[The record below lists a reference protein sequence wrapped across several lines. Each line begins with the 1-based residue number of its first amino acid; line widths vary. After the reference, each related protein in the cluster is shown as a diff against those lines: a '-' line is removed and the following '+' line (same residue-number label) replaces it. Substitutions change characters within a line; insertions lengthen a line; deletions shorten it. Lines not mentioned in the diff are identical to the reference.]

1 MLIFQINQ
9 NELDKELTSTDWLFW
24 NNYIKGRVDEDD
36 YVLLPA
42 FINYIQDTNL
52 PIENAENFLVE
63 LDSDEDDAED
73 EVKIIRTKRFGIKQN
88 NDFSVWDLNSEYKI
102 NPDDFLSKGKSERV
116 SNLRN
121 PSNDSCS
128 VTSTMFS
135 SLMPYSPVRYT
146 PGSFESSI
154 PCSKAIPLSFGLMF

>member
-9 NELDKELTSTDWLFW
+9 NELKEEPTGTDWLFW

-63 LDSDEDDAED
+63 LESDDDD
-73 EVKIIRTKRFGIKQN
+73 GVNT
-88 NDFSVWDLNSEYKI
+88 
-102 NPDDFLSKGKSERV
+102 
-116 SNLRN
+116 
-121 PSNDSCS
+121 
-128 VTSTMFS
+128 
-135 SLMPYSPVRYT
+135 
-146 PGSFESSI
+146 
-154 PCSKAIPLSFGLMF
+154 

>member
-9 NELDKELTSTDWLFW
+9 NELNKELTNTDWLFW

-63 LDSDEDDAED
+63 LDSDEDD
-73 EVKIIRTKRFGIKQN
+73 EVNT
-88 NDFSVWDLNSEYKI
+88 
-102 NPDDFLSKGKSERV
+102 
-116 SNLRN
+116 
-121 PSNDSCS
+121 
-128 VTSTMFS
+128 
-135 SLMPYSPVRYT
+135 
-146 PGSFESSI
+146 
-154 PCSKAIPLSFGLMF
+154 

>member
-9 NELDKELTSTDWLFW
+9 NELKEELKNTDWLFW

-63 LDSDEDDAED
+63 LDSDEDDG
-73 EVKIIRTKRFGIKQN
+73 VNT
-88 NDFSVWDLNSEYKI
+88 
-102 NPDDFLSKGKSERV
+102 
-116 SNLRN
+116 
-121 PSNDSCS
+121 
-128 VTSTMFS
+128 
-135 SLMPYSPVRYT
+135 
-146 PGSFESSI
+146 
-154 PCSKAIPLSFGLMF
+154 

>member
-9 NELDKELTSTDWLFW
+9 NELDEELTSTDWLFW

-63 LDSDEDDAED
+63 LDSDEDDG
-73 EVKIIRTKRFGIKQN
+73 VNT
-88 NDFSVWDLNSEYKI
+88 
-102 NPDDFLSKGKSERV
+102 
-116 SNLRN
+116 
-121 PSNDSCS
+121 
-128 VTSTMFS
+128 
-135 SLMPYSPVRYT
+135 
-146 PGSFESSI
+146 
-154 PCSKAIPLSFGLMF
+154 